1 MYFVKCKSCN
11 QKYRVHFSL
20 AGYFPQEADFV
31 CKKCANEI
39 TMKMNNCIPYMEV
52 ENAELLDDG
61 PVDDYLNR
69 TNFSDD
75 DNEKE
80 YIDATI
86 SPDKPLDTFSLL
98 PATIQTTR
106 MACQIGHNML
116 LFDDYEE
123 KIQEAK
129 LEWEK
134 IKTFFRILK
143 MNGEIEAENLTNL
156 KTNDFIKSLSTI
168 SSLYIEGI
176 WEDSFVSFEN
186 LYNKHLTSGNLIEFS
201 QEIRASKIDWMERIF
216 NTNEAYF
223 SKEKEFEKILLFQ
236 KCGEKIPNTKIHCHW
251 NNIKKIYA
259 DIYEVVGNMFAL
271 PSAINNLEK
280 GRKWNEFEK
289 MKWNEY
295 FEHSMSG
302 RGKNFNENTDLAP
315 LLMGYDNDLRNAPS
329 HSASRFDAINSIITL
344 NCGKDGKRI
353 EKIPLRDFM
362 TKTNEIFAVFQNLS
376 LKFIRDMIFAKST
389 P

>member
-1 MYFVKCKSCN
+1 MYFVQCKSCN

-20 AGYFPQEADFV
+20 AGYFPQEAAFV

-39 TMKMNNCIPYMEV
+39 TMKMNNRIPYMKV

-69 TNFSDD
+69 KNFSDD
-75 DNEKE
+75 DKEKE

-98 PATIQTTR
+98 PATIQTTT
-106 MACQIGHNML
+106 MACQIGLNMP

-123 KIQEAK
+123 KIQKIK

-143 MNGEIEAENLTNL
+143 MNGEIEAENLTNM
-156 KTNDFIKSLSTI
+156 KTNDFIKSMSTI

-176 WEDSFVSFEN
+176 WESSLASFDK
-186 LYNKHLTSGNLIEFS
+186 LYNKHLASGNLTDFS
-201 QEIRASKIDWMERIF
+201 QEIRNSKIDWMERIY

-223 SKEKEFEKILLFQ
+223 SKETEFEKILLFQ
-236 KCGEKIPNTKIHCHW
+236 KCGEKLPDTKIHCHW
-251 NNIKKIYA
+251 NNIKKVYA

-271 PSAINNLEK
+271 PSAINNLEN

-289 MKWNEY
+289 MKWNDY
-295 FEHSMSG
+295 LEHDLKG
-302 RGKNFNENTDLAP
+302 RGQNFEKNLDLVP
-315 LLMGYDNDLRNAPS
+315 LLMGYNNNLRNAPS
-329 HSASRFDAINSIITL
+329 HSGSRYDAINSIIIL
-344 NCGKDGKRI
+344 NCGKGGKRI
-353 EKIPLRDFM
+353 EKIPLRNFM
-362 TKTNEIFAVFQNLS
+362 AKTNEIFAVFQALS
-376 LKFIRDMIFAKST
+376 IKFIKDMIL
-389 P
+389 